1 MTASR
6 QAFRNLTTKAP
17 RIFGDE
23 VSLRYSDGI
32 ALITM
37 CGVEGELP
45 WGTKREEHR
54 WNPPL
59 VKALNLALDATEQEG
74 EASAVVVA
82 NEGRFWSNGFDLKFV
97 DAHNPTTVAEHGVN
111 LADLMARILCF
122 PLPTIAAF
130 SGHWCAA
137 GGMMGLSFDYRV
149 MATDRGFFFIP
160 GVDLGLVYS
169 PGQMALMAAKL
180 PQNMHREVILFNT
193 RKWTGE
199 ELLAKGVVDAGV
211 PADEVTGRALQ
222 LAAEMRPKGQG
233 PARLALGSIKRG
245 LYKHVLQAF
254 EEGKDMDLSGRS
266 RGVDRAAPTPASK
279 L

>member
-59 VKALNLALDATEQEG
+59 VRALNLALDATEQEG

-97 DAHNPTTVAEHGVN
+97 DAHNPTTVAEHGVK

-137 GGMMGLSFDYRV
+137 GGMMGLTFDYRV
-149 MATDRGFFFIP
+149 MATDRGFFFHP
-160 GVDLGLVYS
+160 WSRPWPRLFPWSDGLDGRKVTTEHAQRSYPLQHSQVDWRGTLS
-169 PGQMALMAAKL
+169 ERCRRRWRP
-180 PQNMHREVILFNT
+180 R
-193 RKWTGE
+193 
-199 ELLAKGVVDAGV
+199 
-211 PADEVTGRALQ
+211 GRSHWQ
-222 LAAEMRPKGQG
+222 GLAAR
-233 PARLALGSIKRG
+233 
-245 LYKHVLQAF
+245 
-254 EEGKDMDLSGRS
+254 SG
-266 RGVDRAAPTPASK
+266 DAA
-279 L
+279 